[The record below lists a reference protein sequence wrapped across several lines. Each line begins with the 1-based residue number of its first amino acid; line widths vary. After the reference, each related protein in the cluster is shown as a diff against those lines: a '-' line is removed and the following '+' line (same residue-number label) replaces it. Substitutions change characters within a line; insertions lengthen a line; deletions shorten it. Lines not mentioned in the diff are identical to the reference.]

1 MKVVGVIVEYNPF
14 HNGHA
19 YHLDMAKKVTGADVA
34 IAAMSGNFLQRGE
47 PALVSKWTRAKMA
60 LLGGVD
66 LVFELPY
73 QFATQKA
80 EVFANGAVSILSS
93 AGCTHLC
100 FGSESGDIDSFYT
113 AIDFLNMHDSEFQ
126 KNIRYYLS
134 KGVSYP
140 KALALAFQDVKP
152 GEEMA
157 DLSKPNNILGF
168 QYIKSL
174 QRLETSIEA
183 VTVKRKSAEHH
194 DEHFSSATIASATSI
209 RKALFSEQGKLDEV
223 QSLVPESTY
232 RLLVEHF
239 QEFGRFHSWDSY
251 WPYLRYRLIT
261 MSPAELAQ
269 VYEVEEGLENRLISC
284 ALQAASFA
292 DFMQMVKTKRYTWTR
307 LQRTCVHILTNTKK
321 AEMKTVTEPNYLRL
335 LGMSERG
342 RDYLRNRKQ
351 HFTVPVVSR
360 LSAFKN
366 EQIELD
372 IKSSRVYA
380 LGVQPD
386 RHASGIGD
394 EFKQHPIYLPDEK

>member
-19 YHLDMAKKVTGADVA
+19 HHLEMAKKITGADVA
-34 IAAMSGNFLQRGE
+34 IAVMSGNFLQRGE

-80 EVFANGAVSILSS
+80 EVFANGAVSILSL

-113 AIDFLNMHDSEFQ
+113 AIDFLNRHDSEFQ
-126 KNIRYYLS
+126 ENIRHYIS

-140 KALALAFQDVKP
+140 KALALAFQDLKP
-152 GEEMA
+152 GKEMA

-168 QYIKSL
+168 QYIKSM
-174 QRLETSIEA
+174 QRLDTGMEA
-183 VTVKRKSAEHH
+183 VTVKRKSAGYH
-194 DEHFSSATIASATSI
+194 DEHFSSETIASATSI
-209 RKALFSEQGKLDEV
+209 RNALFSEQGKLGEIK
-223 QSLVPESTY
+223 SFVPESTY
-232 RLLVEHF
+232 RLLAEHYH
-239 QEFGRFHSWDSY
+239 EFGHFHSWDSY

-261 MSPAELAQ
+261 MSPGELAMI
-269 VYEVEEGLENRLISC
+269 YEVEEGLENRLMSC
-284 ALQAASFA
+284 ALQAGSFA
-292 DFMQMVKTKRYTWTR
+292 DFMKMVKTKRYTWTR
-307 LQRTCVHILTNTKK
+307 LQRTCVHILTNAKK
-321 AEMKTVTEPNYLRL
+321 TEMKHVTEPQYLRL

-342 RDYLRNRKQ
+342 RDYLNKKKQ
-351 HFTVPVVSR
+351 QLTVPVVSK

-366 EQIELD
+366 EQIQLD
-372 IKSSRVYA
+372 IKSSRIYA
-380 LGVQPD
+380 LGAPPHMQTSVV
-386 RHASGIGD
+386 GD
-394 EFKQHPIYLPDEK
+394 EYKQHPIYLLNQN